1 MLTLK
6 IHKFFFNTS
15 IIIFY
20 ILILFFATSCSL
32 KMPQKKS
39 FFLKKLIIPKDINFP
54 SQDKEYY
61 IPYTQDDLNKKNYDI
76 FPPEI
81 K

>member
-1 MLTLK
+1 
-6 IHKFFFNTS
+6 
-15 IIIFY
+15 
-20 ILILFFATSCSL
+20 
-32 KMPQKKS
+32 MPQKKS